1 MPEIFGNM
9 RTIDLEAELKN
20 SEEFNE
26 ELIRQNAPPKFY
38 EVIDRILNQ
47 KGMKRSDLIHG
58 LNFDRNYGYQILN
71 GTRIPTKQHII
82 AIGFYLGMSFEQIQ
96 EMLKICGREVLYV
109 RNLSDAK
116 VIYALEHNYTYEQA
130 VEFIWGKEYPEIH

>member
-1 MPEIFGNM
+1 MGNI
-9 RTIDLEAELKN
+9 RTVDLEEELRN

-26 ELIRQNAPPKFY
+26 ELILQNSPPKFY
-38 EVIDRILNQ
+38 EIIDDALKS
-47 KGMKRSDLIHG
+47 KGLKRSDLIHG

-82 AIGFYLGMSFEQIQ
+82 AIGFYLSMSFEQMQ

-109 RNLSDAK
+109 RNLEDAK
-116 VIYALEHNYTYEQA
+116 VMYALEHNYSYEQA
-130 VEFIWGKEYPEIH
+130 LEFIWGKEYPEIH